1 MPGVFLDEA
10 TARQDSTG
18 CMKFVSGVLDDEA
31 FHEIPDDA
39 THRQDARSWCLA
51 WSSMWPPLGRI
62 RQDA

>member
-39 THRQDARSWCLA
+39 THRQDALSLRLV
-51 WSSMWPPLGRI
+51 
-62 RQDA
+62 